1 MSPLWLVPG
10 LPFLAAGWGAL
21 PRARPGVRAVAIAA
35 LTGSLAALFAS
46 FGQRTDDL
54 RWLATGR
61 LGGVLGLQAD
71 PVGTATAA
79 VVAVV
84 GLAVLGYSLGYV
96 ERVDQPRFFAM
107 MSAFVGAMLALV
119 LADSLLGIFISWE
132 LVGLASYLLIGFHR
146 EDGPAQASAAT
157 AFLVTRLADLAF
169 LAAVA
174 VATVAAPGG
183 LDALFAWSRSG
194 DPRAGVVAG
203 LILVGVA
210 GKSAQL
216 PFSAWLPQAMR
227 GPTPVSALLH
237 SATMVAA
244 GAFLLVRLFPL
255 LSATP
260 ILPFVVALGLGSSLF
275 ASLAALA
282 QTDLKRVLAYST
294 IGQLGEMVAAVGLG
308 VPVAALLLLFAQAG
322 YKAALF
328 LVAGRLQHDAAT
340 TEMSALGAAA
350 SRPGLAQPVFVLAG
364 VALAGIP
371 ISIAFSPRDAILDA
385 ALAAGPLPAIAL
397 VVIGALT
404 AAYIA
409 RAYRL
414 VFGHRVAVAIPR
426 TPERALM
433 EGAAA
438 ALVAGVVALGIAT
451 SPLLGDPLAG
461 YLGAA
466 IGGPSV
472 SPSLAA
478 TVLGLLAAIIGA
490 SIGFRPAP
498 IGVRPR
504 LATWARGGF
513 GLDALFA
520 TAARATRAA
529 IAALG
534 AFDVRVFDALF
545 ATAARGTRGVITA
558 LGAFDVRVFDAFAGR
573 LGILALQLFG
583 LNDRA
588 DRNRVDAGFD
598 GAALLIRAA
607 GDRWRRVQTGL
618 LEQYLV
624 VVGAWLAV
632 IVVAAGAIALRGV
645 RP

>member
-1 MSPLWLVPG
+1 MWLVPG
-10 LPFLAAGWGAL
+10 LPFFAAGWAAL
-21 PRARPGVRAVAIAA
+21 PRARSGARAVAIAA
-35 LTGSLAALFAS
+35 LAGSLVALLAS
-46 FGQRTDDL
+46 SGQRTADL
-54 RWLATGR
+54 RWFANGR
-61 LGGVLGLQAD
+61 LGGILGLQAD
-71 PVGTATAA
+71 PLAIATAA
-79 VVAVV
+79 VVALV
-84 GLAVLGYSLGYV
+84 GLAVFGYSLGYI
-96 ERVDQPRFFAM
+96 ERVDQPRFFAT

-119 LADSLLGIFISWE
+119 LADSLLGIFVSWE

-174 VATVAAPGG
+174 VATLAAPGG
-183 LDALFAWSRSG
+183 LDTLFAWARSG

-203 LILVGVA
+203 LVLVGVA

-260 ILPFVVALGLGSSLF
+260 ILPLIVVLGLSSSLF
-275 ASLAALA
+275 ASLVALA
-282 QTDLKRVLAYST
+282 QNDLKRDLAYST
-294 IGQLGEMVAAVGLG
+294 IGQLGEMIAAVGLG
-308 VPVAALLLLFAQAG
+308 VPAAAILLLFAQAG

-328 LVAGRLQHDAAT
+328 LVAGRLQRDAGT
-340 TEMSALGAAA
+340 TEMSGLRLVAG
-350 SRPGLAQPVFVLAG
+350 RPGLAQPVFILAG

-385 ALAAGPLPAIAL
+385 ALAAGPLPSIVL

-414 VFGHRVAVAIPR
+414 VFGRRITFAMPR
-426 TPERALM
+426 GTDGALM
-433 EGAAA
+433 EWAAV
-438 ALVAGVVALGIAT
+438 ALVVGVVALGFVT
-451 SPLLGDPLAG
+451 SPLLGDPLAA
-461 YLGAA
+461 YLRAA
-466 IGGPSV
+466 IGGTAVPPSQT
-472 SPSLAA
+472 A
-478 TVLGLLAAIIGA
+478 TILGLLAAVTGAAIG
-490 SIGFRPAP
+490 SRPGP
-498 IGVRPR
+498 IRVPP
-504 LATWARGGF
+504 AVVTWAGGGF
-513 GLDALFA
+513 GLDASFA
-520 TAARATRAA
+520 MAARRTGAA
-529 IAALG
+529 MAALA
-534 AFDVRVFDALF
+534 AFDVRVFDASF
-545 ATAARGTRGVITA
+545 AAVAGGVRATIRT
-558 LGAFDVRVFDAFAGR
+558 LGAFDIRVFDSFAERCG
-573 LGILALQLFG
+573 GSALRLFG
-583 LNDRA
+583 LNDRV
-588 DRNRVDAGFD
+588 DRRGVDAGFD

-607 GDRWRRVQTGL
+607 GDRWRLIQTGL

-624 VVGAWLAV
+624 AVGAWLAV
-632 IVVAAGAIALRGV
+632 IVVAAGAIALRAV